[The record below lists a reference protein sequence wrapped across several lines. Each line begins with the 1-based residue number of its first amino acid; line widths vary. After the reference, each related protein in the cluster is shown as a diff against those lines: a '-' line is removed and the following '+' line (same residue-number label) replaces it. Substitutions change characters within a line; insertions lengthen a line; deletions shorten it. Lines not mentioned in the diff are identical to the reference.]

1 MDDKDKSVIENLVD
15 MVKSKVGEAVK
26 NAVMPSQDPEEEAL
40 AKNQQMLVGDAAIAP
55 EAMPSL
61 ALYPPKK
68 RAAPKRGNKRVAKA
82 AKKSPA
88 KAAKKSKARKSTK
101 KVMPKKKKSKAAP
114 KKTAKKVAKK
124 KKAKKSKR

>member
-15 MVKSKVGEAVK
+15 TVKSKVGEAVK

-40 AKNQQMLVGDAAIAP
+40 AKHQQMLVGDAAIAP

-61 ALYPPKK
+61 ALFPSKK
-68 RAAPKRGNKRVAKA
+68 RAAPKRTIKQVAKA
-82 AKKSPA
+82 AKKPAA
-88 KAAKKSKARKSTK
+88 KAAKKSKAKKSAK
-101 KVMPKKKKSKAAP
+101 KATPKKKSKAAS
-114 KKTAKKVAKK
+114 KKTITKKDAKK